1 MTMAPS
7 GSPGAAPE
15 TAERRVSSRLF
26 LSIIAVLI
34 CGLVVSVRP
43 LAPGAQITRTP
54 PSLYVY
60 LQTDTK
66 VAELERVLK
75 AQLTGLRVTVFGRFR
90 DFEEAML
97 ARPPEAVMGLN
108 LLLNQQG
115 LRTTLQGLRDNP
127 DAETYALVSVGV
139 PVDVPAA
146 GKTIG
151 AVDLLGREGTQS
163 FVATLAGSADIKVKR
178 VTKSEDL
185 LALLQFAAVDAVLVP
200 KAFVNALTERSRM
213 PLRARD
219 LGGLRIKLPA
229 IGVRDPGARAL
240 VLQQIQGLDRATNQI
255 LGVDEWRVP

>member
-1 MTMAPS
+1 MTLAPS
-7 GSPGAAPE
+7 GSPGAEPE
-15 TAERRVSSRLF
+15 TAQRRVSSRPVLSF
-26 LSIIAVLI
+26 LAVVVAGIALSIRLIA
-34 CGLVVSVRP
+34 P
-43 LAPGAQITRTP
+43 AAQTGRTP
-54 PSLYVY
+54 PALYVY

-75 AQLTGLRVTVFGRFR
+75 AQLSGLKVTVFGRFR

-108 LLLNQQG
+108 MLLTQQG
-115 LRTTLQGLRDNP
+115 VRPSLQGLRDKQ
-127 DAETYALVSVGV
+127 DAESYALVSVGTPLDL
-139 PVDVPAA
+139 PVA

-163 FVATLAGSADIKVKR
+163 FVATLVGSANIKVKR

-200 KAFVNALTERSRM
+200 KLFVNTLAERSRM

-219 LGGLRIKLPA
+219 LGGVRIKLPA
-229 IGVRDPGARAL
+229 IGVRDPAARPL
-240 VLQQIQGLDRATNQI
+240 VLQQIQNLDRATNQI
-255 LGVDEWRVP
+255 LGVDEWRTQ